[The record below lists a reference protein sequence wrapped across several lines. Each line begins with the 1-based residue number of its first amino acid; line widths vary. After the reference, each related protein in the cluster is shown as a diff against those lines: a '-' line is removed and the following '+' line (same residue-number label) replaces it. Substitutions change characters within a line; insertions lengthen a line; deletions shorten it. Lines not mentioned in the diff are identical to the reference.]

1 MQNLEAFPYLNKTDL
16 KVLKNNKT
24 VSSPITKQINKL
36 LNQ

>member
-24 VSSPITKQINKL
+24 LSSPITKQTNK
-36 LNQ
+36 QTS